1 MGTVPKILIV
11 DDKPENIFSL
21 EQILADVETQLITAT
36 NGNEA
41 LISSLNHDFALA
53 LIDVQMPEMDGY
65 ELAELLRSEK
75 KTRTLPILF
84 ISAVYSS
91 DYHIFK
97 GYETGAVDFLIK
109 PFDDKILISKINVF
123 LDLYRQKRELEHS
136 KKLIRK
142 QYNDLMA
149 SDVRFEALVNTIP
162 DIVYSIDTDGR
173 FTFINNAIEKLG
185 YQPTELIGMH
195 YSNIMLPMEVLGIS
209 RKETLELNE
218 MTKTEL
224 KKSLRLFDE
233 RRTGERKTTGLE
245 IRLMPKMGRHNLTG
259 VVESI
264 GEDAVVVE
272 VNSSGFYSH
281 TVDTEE
287 KLFLGSIG
295 VIRDITQRKKLED
308 GLKRV
313 KDDLECKVEERTREL
328 TQKNHDLIREIE
340 KRKKA
345 EVVVKKAKD
354 EWQNIFNAIGHM
366 AMILDAD
373 YTIMAVN
380 STTVEKMG
388 RPIHELVGRK
398 CYELFCLSDHQV
410 NANCPLPKQDGKVE
424 VTVNELT
431 LSSINKTFIVSCTPI
446 LDAEGKLDKII
457 HIMTDISERKRLEK
471 DLIQAH
477 KMEAI
482 GTLAGGI
489 AHDFNNI
496 LTSILGYTHLIMMD
510 VEKGSLI
517 DEHSQEIYKAGLR
530 ATDLVRQILTFARKT
545 DDEMAPIRVDV
556 IVKEVLKLLRS
567 SIPTSID
574 ILSDI
579 QAKSKIMANATQIHQ
594 VIMNLCT
601 NASHAM
607 EEREGV
613 LRVALNEKSVE
624 YSQKNLLNDITPGRY
639 LELMVSDT
647 GTGISPEIMDRIFEP
662 YFTTKSMDKGTGM
675 GLAMVQSIV
684 HERGGTIQVKSQPDV
699 GTTFTLLFPVIMD
712 EKKDSPLPPISTEL
726 LQGQGHGHILVVD
739 DEPTI
744 TMFGKRLLER
754 SGYTVT
760 TFNCPK
766 EALACFKKMPD
777 AFDMLVTDLTMPKIR
792 GDELI
797 RQIEAIAPDLPCVLI
812 TGYGK
817 ELEKDTDYLK
827 SLKAILI
834 KPLDRTQLIST
845 IQHLLK

>member
-21 EQILADVETQLITAT
+21 EQILADVDAQLITAT

-41 LISSLNHDFALA
+41 LISSLNNDFALA
-53 LIDVQMPEMDGY
+53 ILDVQMPEMDGY

-75 KTRTLPILF
+75 KTRTLPIIF
-84 ISAVYSS
+84 VSAVYSS

-97 GYETGAVDFLIK
+97 GYETGAVDFLVK
-109 PFDDKILISKINVF
+109 PFDDKILISKVNVF
-123 LDLYRQKRELEHS
+123 LDLYLQKRELEHS
-136 KKLIRK
+136 KKLIRQ
-142 QYNDLMA
+142 QYNDLIA
-149 SDVRFEALVNTIP
+149 SEIRFEALVNTIP
-162 DIVYSIDTDGR
+162 DIVYRIDTDGH
-173 FTFINNAIEKLG
+173 FTFINSAIEKLG
-185 YQPTELIGMH
+185 YQPKELIGMH
-195 YSNIMLPMEVLGIS
+195 YSNIMLPVEVLGIS
-209 RKETLELNE
+209 RDEAIELNE
-218 MTKTEL
+218 MAKTEL
-224 KKSLRLFDE
+224 KKPLRIFDE
-233 RRTGERKTTGLE
+233 RRTGKRKTTGLE
-245 IRLMPKMGRHNLTG
+245 IRLMPKIGRQNFTG
-259 VVESI
+259 IVEPI
-264 GEDAVVVE
+264 GEDPVVVE

-281 TVDTEE
+281 TVEAEE
-287 KLFLGSIG
+287 KLFLGTIG

-308 GLKRV
+308 GLKQA
-313 KDDLECKVEERTREL
+313 KDDLKCKVEERTREL
-328 TQKNHDLIREIE
+328 TQKNNDLIREIE
-340 KRKKA
+340 KRK
-345 EVVVKKAKD
+345 
-354 EWQNIFNAIGHM
+354 
-366 AMILDAD
+366 
-373 YTIMAVN
+373 
-380 STTVEKMG
+380 
-388 RPIHELVGRK
+388 
-398 CYELFCLSDHQV
+398 
-410 NANCPLPKQDGKVE
+410 
-424 VTVNELT
+424 
-431 LSSINKTFIVSCTPI
+431 
-446 LDAEGKLDKII
+446 
-457 HIMTDISERKRLEK
+457 RLEK
-471 DLIQAH
+471 DLLQAH

-567 SIPTSID
+567 SIPTSIEILHD
-574 ILSDI
+574 IR
-579 QAKSKIMANATQIHQ
+579 AKSKIMANATQIHQ

-607 EEREGV
+607 EDREGV
-613 LRVALNEKSVE
+613 LRVTLNEKSVD
-624 YSQKNLLNDITPGRY
+624 YSQKDLLNDIIPGHY

-647 GTGISPEIMDRIFEP
+647 GTGIPPEIMDRIFEP

-699 GTTFTLLFPVIMD
+699 GTTFTLLFPVTMD
-712 EKKDSPLPPISTEL
+712 EKKAFDFSPASTEL
-726 LQGQGHGHILVVD
+726 IQEKGHGHILLVD
-739 DEPTI
+739 DEPAI
-744 TMFGKRLLER
+744 IKFGRRLLER

-760 TFNCPK
+760 TASCPK
-766 EALACFKKMPD
+766 EALTIFKQNPNG
-777 AFDMLVTDLTMPKIR
+777 FDMLITDLTMPKIR

-797 RQIEAIAPDLPCVLI
+797 RQIEAISPDLPCVLI

-817 ELEKDTDYLK
+817 ELERDTDRLK

-834 KPLDRTQLIST
+834 KPLDRTKLIST

>member
-224 KKSLRLFDE
+224 KKSFRLFDE

-245 IRLMPKMGRHNLTG
+245 IRLMPKMGRHNVTG

-281 TVDTEE
+281 TVDAEE

-295 VIRDITQRKKLED
+295 VIRDITQRKKLEN
-308 GLKRV
+308 GLKRA

-340 KRKKA
+340 MRKKA
-345 EVVVKKAKD
+345 EVIVKKAKD

-410 NANCPLPKQDGKVE
+410 NPICPLPKQDGKVG

-431 LSSINKTFIVSCTPI
+431 LSSLNKTFIVSCTPI

-471 DLIQAH
+471 DLLQAH

-556 IVKEVLKLLRS
+556 IAKEVLKLLRS
-567 SIPTSID
+567 SIPTSIE

-613 LRVALNEKSVE
+613 LRVALNEKSVD
-624 YSQKNLLNDITPGRY
+624 YSEKDLLNDITPGRY

-699 GTTFTLLFPVIMD
+699 GTTFTLLFPVTMD
-712 EKKDSPLPPISTEL
+712 EEKDFPLPPTSTEP
-726 LQGQGHGHILVVD
+726 LQEQGHGHILVVD

-766 EALACFKKMPD
+766 EALACFKKTPD

-797 RQIEAIAPDLPCVLI
+797 RQIEAITPDLPCVLI

>member
-21 EQILADVETQLITAT
+21 EQILADVDAQLITAT

-41 LISSLNHDFALA
+41 LISSLNNDFALA
-53 LIDVQMPEMDGY
+53 ILDVQMPEMDGY

-75 KTRTLPILF
+75 KTRTLPIIF
-84 ISAVYSS
+84 VSAVYSS

-97 GYETGAVDFLIK
+97 GYETGAVDFLVK
-109 PFDDKILISKINVF
+109 PFDDKILISKVNVF
-123 LDLYRQKRELEHS
+123 LDLYLQKRELEQS
-136 KKLIRK
+136 KKLIRQ
-142 QYNDLMA
+142 QYNDLIA
-149 SDVRFEALVNTIP
+149 SEIRFEALVNTIP
-162 DIVYSIDTDGR
+162 DIVYRIDTDGH
-173 FTFINNAIEKLG
+173 FTFINSAIEKLG
-185 YQPTELIGMH
+185 YQPRELIGMH
-195 YSNIMLPMEVLGIS
+195 YSNIMLPVEVLGIS
-209 RKETLELNE
+209 RKEALELNE
-218 MTKTEL
+218 MSKTEL
-224 KKSLRLFDE
+224 KKPLRIFDE

-245 IRLMPKMGRHNLTG
+245 IRLMPKIGRQNFTG
-259 VVESI
+259 IVEPI
-264 GEDAVVVE
+264 GEDPVVVE

-281 TVDTEE
+281 TVEAEE
-287 KLFLGSIG
+287 KLFLGTIG

-308 GLKRV
+308 GLKQA

-328 TQKNHDLIREIE
+328 TQKNNDLIREIE

-345 EVVVKKAKD
+345 EAVIKKAKN

-366 AMILDAD
+366 AMILDKE
-373 YTIMAVN
+373 YTITAVN
-380 STTVEKMG
+380 QTTIDQLGM
-388 RPIHELVGRK
+388 PNHELVGKK
-398 CYELFCLSDHQV
+398 CHEVFHQSDRLHPG
-410 NANCPLPKQDGKVE
+410 CPLKNIQKEKGGSVISEMHVE
-424 VTVNELT
+424 MLD
-431 LSSINKTFIVSCTPI
+431 KFFITSCTPI
-446 LDAEGKLDKII
+446 WDEGGNLDKII
-457 HIMTDISERKRLEK
+457 HIMTDISDRKRLEK
-471 DLIQAH
+471 DLLQAH

-510 VEKGSLI
+510 IEKGSLI
-517 DEHSQEIYKAGLR
+517 DEHSQEVYKAGLR

-545 DDEMAPIRVDV
+545 DEAVASIRVDV

-567 SIPTSID
+567 SIPAFIE
-574 ILSDI
+574 IHSDI
-579 QAKSKIMANATQIHQ
+579 QSQSKIMANATQIHQ
-594 VIMNLCT
+594 VVMNLCT

-607 EEREGV
+607 EECKGTLSV
-613 LRVALNEKSVE
+613 TLKEKSVD
-624 YSQKNLLNDITPGRY
+624 YSQKDLLNEITPGRY

-647 GTGISPEIMDRIFEP
+647 GTGIPPEIMDRIFEP

-684 HERGGTIQVKSQPDV
+684 HEGGGAINVQSQPNV
-699 GTTFTLLFPVIMD
+699 GTTFTLLFPVT
-712 EKKDSPLPPISTEL
+712 EKEISPLAEL
-726 LQGQGHGHILVVD
+726 PLEPLQCQGHGHILLVD

-744 TMFGKRLLER
+744 TKFGRRLLER

-760 TFNCPK
+760 TAGCPK
-766 EALACFKKMPD
+766 EALTLFKQNPNE
-777 AFDMLVTDLTMPKIR
+777 FDMLITDLTMPKMK

-797 RQIEAIAPDLPCVLI
+797 RQIEAISPDLPCVLI

-817 ELEKDTDYLK
+817 ELERDTEHLNN
-827 SLKAILI
+827 LKAILI
-834 KPLDRTQLIST
+834 KPLDRTKLIST